1 MLFYNSFICYTSFP
15 NKVFTS
21 CSNSFLHYTLDK
33 YNTFLYDSI
42 NRSLYIIR
50 RALLGEVNFVTYKI
64 NLDSDIEPIS
74 MFSLYEQ
81 TSKEHYLMLNDDID
95 FIFSV
100 GGGELMCQI
109 LPYIDFDK
117 IKALKKKKLFM
128 GYSDNTILTF
138 TLPIFADSYAIYGEC
153 FPTFGVRK
161 WDKSLKDAYALI
173 TGQEMIQH
181 PYPKCADPQKHTDNP
196 LKRDPYIKKTAWK
209 RYQSDDPV
217 TFKGILMGG
226 CMDIL
231 NVICGTPYFEI
242 DDYLEKHKKEGFI
255 IFLEACEF
263 HALAQKRAYWQFKN
277 ASLFKYCNGIIIG
290 RPIMTYPMFDH
301 TYVEMIDELKDLN
314 IPIIYDVDIGH
325 VPPSITL
332 ISGAMAEVHFEKN
345 QKKCYLKHLIK

>member
-1 MLFYNSFICYTSFP
+1 MS
-15 NKVFTS
+15 NKP
-21 CSNSFLHYTLDK
+21 SFLKKNATIGLCAPSFGCATSPYIER
-33 YNTFLYDSI
+33 YNNASKTFKK
-42 NRSLYIIR
+42 
-50 RALLGEVNFVTYKI
+50 LGYKI
-64 NLDSDIEPIS
+64 VEGENVNSYDFIASATPQKRAQEF
-74 MFSLYEQ
+74 MN
-81 TSKEHYLMLNDDID
+81 LMLNNDID

-209 RYQSDDPV
+209 RYQSDEPV

-242 DDYLEKHKKEGFI
+242 DDYLEKHNI
-255 IFLEACEF
+255 YFL
-263 HALAQKRAYWQFKN
+263 HD
-277 ASLFKYCNGIIIG
+277 IG
-290 RPIMTYPMFDH
+290 YF
-301 TYVEMIDELKDLN
+301 KDL
-314 IPIIYDVDIGH
+314 
-325 VPPSITL
+325 
-332 ISGAMAEVHFEKN
+332 ISN
-345 QKKCYLKHLIK
+345 QKCVLRPDFILPKEKIWIEYDGEQHFKPIEHFGGLDAFIDLKIKDTMKNKYAEKHNWKLIRIPYWEFDNIEKILTKELIKL

>member
-1 MLFYNSFICYTSFP
+1 MS
-15 NKVFTS
+15 NKP
-21 CSNSFLHYTLDK
+21 SFLKKNATIGLCAPSFGCATSPYIER
-33 YNTFLYDSI
+33 YNNALKTFKK
-42 NRSLYIIR
+42 
-50 RALLGEVNFVTYKI
+50 LGYKI
-64 NLDSDIEPIS
+64 VEGENVNSYDFIASATPQKRAQEFMD
-74 MFSLYEQ
+74 
-81 TSKEHYLMLNDDID
+81 LMLNDEID

-290 RPIMTYPMFDH
+290 RPLMTYPMFDH